1 MTPAEIIKQQAA
13 AVTGFNKLTAA
24 EHLEAAAKLLRE
36 EAGQSKEIVGIAAL
50 RAAKLAGRQRG
61 AAMFNAIGKAKQDA
75 FNAALADGGWKLMQ
89 KFDAQGMEYYHIPN
103 KPGHTLVIKKDKF
116 QVYVGGE
123 VTLAWSDTKN
133 LQAWVDSK
141 KKK

>member
-13 AVTGFNKLTAA
+13 AVTGFNKLSAA

-36 EAGQSKEIVGIAAL
+36 EAGPKEVVGIAAL
-50 RAAKLAGRQRG
+50 KAAKF
-61 AAMFNAIGKAKQDA
+61 AARSKGQSVVKAYGQFKQDQVT
-75 FNAALADGGWKLMQ
+75 NALADGGWKLTQ
-89 KFDAQGMEYYHIPN
+89 KFEAQGMEYYHIPN

-123 VTLAWSDTKN
+123 VTLGWSDTKN